1 MARYGGSMP
10 KISVELSEEELARV
24 NEHAQSLGVSTRSW
38 ARQTLIQDAERAR
51 FLTAARTA
59 LPTALEAVKDA
70 PEGMR

>member
-1 MARYGGSMP
+1 MP
-10 KISVELSEEELARV
+10 KISVELSDEELARV

-38 ARQTLIQDAERAR
+38 AKQLLINDADKAR
-51 FLTAARTA
+51 FITAARTA